1 MEENILWVRGGW
13 SCYYPSSWT
22 EGEQNLRKN
31 RNTRLDQ
38 AEGEMNGRAGAARQR
53 VGASSA
59 PGQESRALMLEP
71 SLPTFWSMDHINLV
85 REWGGS

>member
-1 MEENILWVRGGW
+1 MRD
-13 SCYYPSSWT
+13 
-22 EGEQNLRKN
+22 R
-31 RNTRLDQ
+31 Q